1 MKLEL
6 LTTAHNDASIHEGS
20 STTLKDFRSIR
31 NPNMQGNV
39 PKYESGMGMKQAS
52 SKTGSEA
59 SESIISVKIQT
70 AHSLSIIKYR

>member
-20 STTLKDFRSIR
+20 STTLKDFQSMR
-31 NPNMQGNV
+31 NPQMQGNV

-52 SKTGSEA
+52 SKQQERSNEA
-59 SESIISVKIQT
+59 RQAQASFP
-70 AHSLSIIKYR
+70 